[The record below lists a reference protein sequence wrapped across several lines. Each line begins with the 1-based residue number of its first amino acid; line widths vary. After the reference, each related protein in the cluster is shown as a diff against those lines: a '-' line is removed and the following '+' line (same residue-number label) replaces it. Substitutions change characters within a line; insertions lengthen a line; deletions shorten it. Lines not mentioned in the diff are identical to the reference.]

1 MSKILSFGLIC
12 VAILA
17 AGTANAQNVL
27 QGDLQLPA
35 NSNESERATDLFQGD
50 LGAEIGIGCSN
61 GSGTSGGP
69 NDVAVSVTSPLAT
82 PFHISAHYYNIFTN
96 VSPTI
101 TALTFSVWGGG
112 ATPGAIVGQQAG
124 MDFAV
129 GYHTA
134 PVAPA
139 ICVESAQFFF
149 GQTQPQS
156 TAALR
161 WGLDTSSG
169 GGTTSFI
176 LAPGCGLSAWGTM
189 TSIGFAGNWVMS
201 VSVEDGCG
209 VDPVE
214 LTSWGEIKTVWQ

>member
-1 MSKILSFGLIC
+1 MHKISLLGLIC
-12 VAILA
+12 VVLVVTPAQ
-17 AGTANAQNVL
+17 AQNEL
-27 QGDLQLPA
+27 QGSRVEDP
-35 NSNESERATDLFQGD
+35 NSNQSERAFELFQGD

-69 NDVAVSVTSPLAT
+69 NDVAVSVTAPVAI
-82 PFHISAHYYNIFTN
+82 PFIIWTHYYNIFTN

-101 TALTFSVWGGG
+101 TALTFSVWEGG
-112 ATPGAIVGQQAG
+112 ATPGEIVEQRAG
-124 MDFAV
+124 LDFRL
-129 GYHTA
+129 GDHTMNFA
-134 PVAPA
+134 PPIWVL
-139 ICVESAQFFF
+139 SSQFFF

-176 LAPGCGLSAWGTM
+176 KAPACGVTAWGTL

-201 VSVEDGCG
+201 VSVDGEI
-209 VDPVE
+209 VPVE
-214 LTSWGEIKTVWQ
+214 LRTWGQIKTLWE

>member
-1 MSKILSFGLIC
+1 MSKILSFGLVC
-12 VAILA
+12 VAVLA
-17 AGTANAQNVL
+17 AGTANAANVL
-27 QGDLQLPA
+27 QGDVQLPA
-35 NSNESERATDLFQGD
+35 NSNISESATDLFQGD

-69 NDVAVSVTSPLAT
+69 NDAAVSVTSPLAT
-82 PFHISAHYYNIFTN
+82 PFDITSHYYNIFTN
-96 VSPTI
+96 VSPTM

-124 MDFAV
+124 LNFAQ
-129 GYHTA
+129 GDHTVA
-134 PVAPA
+134 IAPA
-139 ICVESAQFFF
+139 ISVGSAQFFF

-176 LAPGCGLSAWGTM
+176 KAPGCGLSGWGTM

-201 VSVEDGCG
+201 VSVDDGG
-209 VDPVE
+209 PVPVE
-214 LTSWGEIKTVWQ
+214 LSTWGQIKNVWQ